1 MEDECGDSDSDKDPV
16 ERIKKNIN
24 RYIEENDN
32 GEVDPNILWDA
43 LKAVIRGNLIAQTTL
58 LKKSRLVNYQTL
70 IGRLKDLER
79 KHNATSDPE
88 ILRQVKETKN
98 KIDNILLTEVEK
110 KARFVKQTYYEGGSK
125 ASRLLARRIRK
136 QQALNTIYK
145 IRDPQTNDL
154 LTEPDEIERVF
165 REYYQN
171 LYTQPAA
178 ADEQDMENFL
188 DRLDLPS
195 IGEEQNTLLTA
206 DITEEEMERA
216 ISRLK
221 NNTSLGSDGLPSVF
235 YRIFRKE
242 LTPVLLASF
251 RYTIKEGKIPPSW
264 KEAIITTIPKEG
276 KDKEHC
282 SSYRPISVLNVD
294 YKMFTSIISK
304 RFETFMTDIIDE
316 DQSGFI
322 SGRQTQDNIR
332 RMIHI
337 VEETQRTKNSA
348 ILVSVDAEK
357 AFDSVNWIYLYKV
370 LERFGLNK
378 ESVKC
383 IKTLYQEPT
392 ARIKV
397 NGSLTDSFGLGRS
410 TRQGCCLS
418 PTLLAIFI
426 EPLAQAIRQNQDIR
440 GVKVNGTEHKIG
452 LFADDVVAYLERP
465 SESFPALMNLL
476 EEYGYYSGY
485 KLNVTKTQILAI
497 NYTPTPELKKKYKIK
512 WNSETIRYLG
522 VNITKGAWKLYT
534 ANYIQINQ
542 ELRRDIERWSTLQFD
557 LSSRIE
563 IIKINVLPRL
573 LYLFQTVP
581 VMIPPK
587 QFMEWDR
594 WISRFIWGGRRPR
607 IRFSTMQLHKD
618 KGGMAVPK
626 LQDYFYAAQ
635 LRAVTCW
642 CNREYVARWKDI
654 EMKVEASPIQILM
667 TDRELFKREERLL
680 DPITKFTL
688 WTWHLVVRKYGIENE
703 IRPLRWITHDKRFK
717 PGISDLGFERWANRG
732 ITAICTLLEKG
743 KLQSFQAIREKFDL
757 EANDLFRYFQVRDY
771 YLKEIKLKE
780 PKEQNMIITIMI
792 NA

>member
-1 MEDECGDSDSDKDPV
+1 M
-16 ERIKKNIN
+16 
-24 RYIEENDN
+24 
-32 GEVDPNILWDA
+32 
-43 LKAVIRGNLIAQTTL
+43 
-58 LKKSRLVNYQTL
+58 
-70 IGRLKDLER
+70 
-79 KHNATSDPE
+79 
-88 ILRQVKETKN
+88 
-98 KIDNILLTEVEK
+98 
-110 KARFVKQTYYEGGSK
+110 
-125 ASRLLARRIRK
+125 
-136 QQALNTIYK
+136 
-145 IRDPQTNDL
+145 
-154 LTEPDEIERVF
+154 
-165 REYYQN
+165 
-171 LYTQPAA
+171 
-178 ADEQDMENFL
+178 
-188 DRLDLPS
+188 
-195 IGEEQNTLLTA
+195 
-206 DITEEEMERA
+206 
-216 ISRLK
+216 
-221 NNTSLGSDGLPSVF
+221 
-235 YRIFRKE
+235 
-242 LTPVLLASF
+242 
-251 RYTIKEGKIPPSW
+251 
-264 KEAIITTIPKEG
+264 
-276 KDKEHC
+276 
-282 SSYRPISVLNVD
+282 
-294 YKMFTSIISK
+294 
-304 RFETFMTDIIDE
+304 
-316 DQSGFI
+316 
-322 SGRQTQDNIR
+322 
-332 RMIHI
+332 
-337 VEETQRTKNSA
+337 
-348 ILVSVDAEK
+348 
-357 AFDSVNWIYLYKV
+357 
-370 LERFGLNK
+370 
-378 ESVKC
+378 
-383 IKTLYQEPT
+383 
-392 ARIKV
+392 
-397 NGSLTDSFGLGRS
+397 
-410 TRQGCCLS
+410 
-418 PTLLAIFI
+418 
-426 EPLAQAIRQNQDIR
+426 
-440 GVKVNGTEHKIG
+440 NGTEHKIG

-573 LYLFQTVP
+573 LYLFQTLP

-654 EMKVEASPIQILM
+654 EMKVEASPIQISM